1 MATNQFFT
9 HGNSSEQRLIQDLI
23 NEQLKMYGIDVY
35 YMPRVFLKTDTIIKE
50 NLLNKFTDNFI
61 IEAYLNSYSGFGN
74 GGDMLGKFGI
84 RVTDTL
90 SLVIS
95 REKFEDFISPIM
107 EANIDDYILTSRP
120 KEGDLIY
127 FPLNDTIY
135 EIKFI
140 EHETEFYQLGKLYV
154 YELSCE
160 PFIFEDEVLDTDIE
174 DIDNNFVERG
184 YNTILTL
191 SGVGATAGAATTV
204 ANGVVQQIYLV
215 NDGYN
220 YTSAPTVA
228 ISSAP
233 IGGKN
238 ATAVAIMTSYSG
250 GDKLSVD
257 RIVITNP
264 GGGYTTSPQITIIGG
279 GGSRA
284 IATAGISSGGIGVIG
299 LTTYGSYYSSPP
311 TITISGPGTGLTASA
326 EALVGAGGSI
336 TSILIT
342 NAGSGYT
349 AYPNISF
356 SSPGISTGN
365 YSLNEVVTGHLS
377 NTTAVVKEWDY
388 DTKVLKI
395 YRSSGR
401 FRLGERVV
409 GSATTITN
417 PGIGKTGEYYIMSV
431 DYYGDAENDYA
442 ENKQIEDEADQLL
455 DFSEKNPFGDY

>member
-1 MATNQFFT
+1 VAGTAV
-9 HGNSSEQRLIQDLI
+9 L
-23 NEQLKMYGIDVY
+23 
-35 YMPRVFLKTDTIIKE
+35 RV
-50 NLLNKFTDNFI
+50 
-61 IEAYLNSYSGFGN
+61 GQ
-74 GGDMLGKFGI
+74 
-84 RVTDTL
+84 
-90 SLVIS
+90 
-95 REKFEDFISPIM
+95 
-107 EANIDDYILTSRP
+107 ILTGTNVAG
-120 KEGDLIY
+120 ET
-127 FPLNDTIY
+127 TI
-135 EIKFI
+135 
-140 EHETEFYQLGKLYV
+140 TALGTGTGGTGTYTV
-154 YELSCE
+154 SISQTVASTTIT
-160 PFIFEDEVLDTDIE
+160 PRGVLAVAVPNIICGT
-174 DIDNNFVERG
+174 G
-184 YNTILTL
+184 YTSAPTISFTGGAG
-191 SGVGATAGAATTV
+191 SAATATAHISAEV
-204 ANGVVQQIYLV
+204 ALAV
-215 NDGYN
+215 NAGGSG

-279 GGSRA
+279 GGSGA
-284 IATAGISSGGIGVIG
+284 IATAGISPGGIGVIG

-365 YSLNEVVTGHLS
+365 YSLNEVVAGHLS

-442 ENKQIEDEADQLL
+442 ENKQIENEADQLL